1 LEWINHFGWTLLAFI
16 FVLGIMIF
24 VHELG
29 HHLMAK
35 YLKIRVDVFSLGF
48 GPRIFGFRYGDTDYR
63 VSAIPLGG
71 YVRMRGE
78 NFDESLSGGEDEF
91 LSRPKTH
98 RFAVAIAGP
107 AMNLALAVI
116 LLAGNYMAGVQV
128 PAYLSEPAVISN
140 VLEDSPAAEAG
151 LTEGDRILS
160 VAGSVTPT
168 WEGLQ
173 IQVAT
178 LAGRNVEVVFER
190 DGQTFQ
196 RIVGIAE
203 DPATGIGY
211 IGVLPPS
218 QTLIDAVEEGPA
230 LEAGLR
236 PGDVILAVEADGY
249 RSKVR
254 EDIVRVLGSSLG
266 RPVEFTVRRGEETFV
281 RSITPVEMEGK
292 ARVGIV
298 LGSIVETRI
307 ERYDPLSAVA
317 RSVERNYQ
325 MAALTFRIVG
335 KLITGQSSIK
345 MMSGPIEIAR
355 FSGQAA
361 SQGAS
366 ALTGFMA
373 LISLQLGIFN
383 LLPIPIL
390 DGGVIALLLIEGLM
404 GRDLSMRV
412 KERIF
417 QVGFIFLVLLM
428 GIVIF
433 NDISK
438 NI

>member
-1 LEWINHFGWTLLAFI
+1 MEWINHFGWTLLAFI

-78 NFDESLSGGEDEF
+78 NYDESLSGGEDEF

-128 PAYLSEPAVISN
+128 PAYLSEPAVISH

-236 PGDVILAVEADGY
+236 PGDMILAVEADGY
-249 RSKVR
+249 RSEVR

>member
-1 LEWINHFGWTLLAFI
+1 MDWINNFGWALLAFI

-29 HHLMAK
+29 HCLMAK

-48 GPRIFGFRYGDTDYR
+48 GPRLFGFRRGDTDYR

-78 NFDESLSGGEDEF
+78 NYDESLSGGEEEF

-107 AMNLALAVI
+107 AMNLALAVV
-116 LLAGNYMAGVQV
+116 LLAGNYMVGVQV
-128 PAYLSEPAVISN
+128 PVYLSEPSVIAH
-140 VLEDSPAAEAG
+140 VLEDSPAQEAG
-151 LTEGDRILS
+151 LEEGDRVLS
-160 VAGSVTPT
+160 VDGAATPT
-168 WEGLQ
+168 WEALQ
-173 IQVAT
+173 IKVAT
-178 LAGRNVEVVFER
+178 IAGRNVEMVLER
-190 DGQTFQ
+190 GGETFQ
-196 RIVGIAE
+196 KIVSVAE
-203 DPATGIGY
+203 DPATGIGF
-211 IGVLPPS
+211 IGVLPPT
-218 QTLIDAVEEGPA
+218 QTVIEGIEEGPGLA
-230 LEAGLR
+230 AGLR
-236 PGDVILAVEADGY
+236 PGDLILAVEADGR
-249 RSKVR
+249 RSEVR
-254 EDIVRVLGSSLG
+254 DGIVQILGSSLD
-266 RPVEFTVRRGEETFV
+266 RPVDFTIRRGEERFT
-281 RSITPVEMEGK
+281 RSITPVEIEGRP
-292 ARVGIV
+292 RVGIV
-298 LGSIVETRI
+298 LGSTLETRT
-307 ERYDPLSAVA
+307 ERYDPLTAVV

-325 MAALTFRIVG
+325 MAALTFHIVG
-335 KLITGQSSIK
+335 KLITGQSSLK

-390 DGGVIALLLIEGLM
+390 DGGVIALLLIEGLI

-417 QVGFIFLVLLM
+417 QVGFIFLILLM
-428 GIVIF
+428 SIVIF
-433 NDISK
+433 NDITK